1 MGCGFVD
8 DVRGTLVFCTFNVH
22 FLLYSLWLHCYF
34 SIITCCRT
42 SDSICGPFLI
52 DYLCIAFNM
61 SKYLISLNIGLLDL
75 HAPFFGKVTS
85 KRAWLGTGPDSSYK
99 YPPRFHNVTPT
110 TDSQYRKGTQVVEIH
125 FSGWIF
131 SCLSYI
137 KSPFVSGDGA
147 CVCVQKDYTR
157 GIYVDVNKTC
167 NQTIQ
172 ALSRFPSNGH
182 GLGFALSIF
191 PVLDS

>member
-1 MGCGFVD
+1 MPS
-8 DVRGTLVFCTFNVH
+8 
-22 FLLYSLWLHCYF
+22 LLFQYYRMLQNIRFHLWPF
-34 SIITCCRT
+34 
-42 SDSICGPFLI
+42 FLI

-131 SCLSYI
+131 FM
-137 KSPFVSGDGA
+137 FVLYQITICVGGW
-147 CVCVQKDYTR
+147 CVCVYRRITPEA
-157 GIYVDVNKTC
+157 YVDVNKTC

-191 PVLDS
+191 PVLDSEALISLYLRTPMV